1 MALMSSKVKK
11 IWLEKAEK
19 PEEWILQL
27 QDLAYDMEDFIE
39 QRGRDPQ
46 ASAPIRLLHMAMVVD
61 PRPEHIARIDHF
73 KDRIKRIQSSWSRD
87 ESRPTTPPTSTQEA
101 GGNSGNNPAVSG
113 PWAGSSAAGSSSA
126 RFSPCEQKHLG
137 TGKSDLLEL
146 LSGDHGQQKEL
157 KVISILGCSG
167 SGKTTLARAVYEDGS
182 VIERFPRR
190 AFVDVSVHDDAS
202 KILQHILTQVRRGA
216 VHSDSIDL
224 TRDLQECLRNKRFIS
239 LSLPP
244 CAFRFYPNIF
254 MFILYIYTHLGIINL
269 ISQLIN

>member
-1 MALMSSKVKK
+1 MEVVRLVDSVLTKVENVRNKIREDKKEGVDLMNGLETIKCDMALMSSKVKK

-113 PWAGSSAAGSSSA
+113 PWAGSSAAGSPS
-126 RFSPCEQKHLG
+126 
-137 TGKSDLLEL
+137 
-146 LSGDHGQQKEL
+146 
-157 KVISILGCSG
+157 
-167 SGKTTLARAVYEDGS
+167 
-182 VIERFPRR
+182 
-190 AFVDVSVHDDAS
+190 
-202 KILQHILTQVRRGA
+202 
-216 VHSDSIDL
+216 
-224 TRDLQECLRNKRFIS
+224 
-239 LSLPP
+239 
-244 CAFRFYPNIF
+244 
-254 MFILYIYTHLGIINL
+254 
-269 ISQLIN
+269 